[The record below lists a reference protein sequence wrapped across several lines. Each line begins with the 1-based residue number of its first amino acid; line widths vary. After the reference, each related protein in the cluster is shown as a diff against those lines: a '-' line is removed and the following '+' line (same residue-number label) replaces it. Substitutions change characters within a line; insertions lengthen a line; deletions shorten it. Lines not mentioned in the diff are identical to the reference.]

1 MIVHSLDINNRQ
13 ENKFTGWADVPL
25 SGKGKDEAAEGGQ
38 ILNDAG
44 FKFDVAFTSTLKR
57 AIKTCDYALEATDCL
72 WIPVVKAWELN
83 ER

>member
-1 MIVHSLDINNRQ
+1 VHQGESTWNQ
-13 ENKFTGWADVPL
+13 ENKFTGWVDVPL

-44 FKFDVAFTSTLKR
+44 FKFDMAFTSTLKR
-57 AIKTCDYALEATDCL
+57 AIKTCDYVLEATDSM
-72 WIPVVKAWELN
+72 WVPVVKDWRLN